1 MGTKRFL
8 IVLSV
13 AMSFISWFSH
23 GAVGDIIKFTRGARK
38 QCVVIEQT
46 EKSVRFLT
54 SMGEIEMPLAKI
66 ESIERESDEV
76 NAALKKEWAGRK
88 TKAPKE
94 PEVKPEP
101 VDEKPK
107 ILRTYNIDITK
118 RRISLGG
125 KGGVGEAQPMVSFV
139 VQDYGMVEGSRLF
152 NISVTSYKS
161 TSADLSPANFHA
173 LLTNGARVD
182 PKPLE
187 GYDALDKRVGLNQT
201 VTGYLAF
208 STDADIKTIV
218 LRSDLTDFD
227 LNLETGEFITPRTG
241 LF

>member
-1 MGTKRFL
+1 MGMKRLLMLLGTGVFF
-8 IVLSV
+8 
-13 AMSFISWFSH
+13 MSWFST
-23 GAVGDIIKFTRGARK
+23 GAVGDMIKFTRGARK
-38 QCVVIEQT
+38 QCVVLEET

-76 NAALKKEWAGRK
+76 NEALKKEWAGRK

-107 ILRTYNIDITK
+107 IRRTYNIDITK

-125 KGGVGEAQPMVSFV
+125 KGGVGEAQPIVSFV
-139 VQDYGMVEGSRLF
+139 VHDYGMVEGSRLF

-161 TSADLSPANFHA
+161 TSAALAPANFHA

-187 GYDALDKRVGLNQT
+187 GFDALDTGVGLNQT

-208 STDADIKTIV
+208 STDAEIKTVV

-227 LNLETGEFITPRTG
+227 LNLETGEFVTPRTG